1 MGLFS
6 LIGGLI
12 GGGKAKDASRKA
24 EAAQVAAY
32 NRGIDTQNAQFQQ
45 TRTDF
50 EPYRQ
55 AGLSGLSGVGDLVG
69 TNGADP
75 QNAAIEALKASP
87 FYQQLFDNGQNTM
100 LANASASGGLR
111 GGDFQGASM
120 NFGRDTLMAAIERQL
135 SSLGGLAGMG
145 IGATESVANFGQQ
158 NANNV
163 TGLLGQIGGAKAS
176 GALTRGG
183 INAQM
188 WNNAGGFLD
197 NAVSAFA
204 GGMGGGGGMSGGL
217 SALFKGGF

>member
-1 MGLFS
+1 MGLFGF
-6 LIGGLI
+6 IGGLL
-12 GGGKAKDASRKA
+12 GGGAAKKASRQA

-32 NRGIDTQNAQFQQ
+32 NRGIDTQNAQFQT
-45 TRTDF
+45 TRADF

-55 AGLSGLSGVGDLVG
+55 AGLQGLSGVQNLTGS
-69 TNGADP
+69 NGIPA
-75 QNAAIEALKASP
+75 QNTAIEELKASP
-87 FYQQLFDNGQNTM
+87 FYQQLFSNGQNTM

-120 NFGRDTLMAAIERQL
+120 DFGRDTLMAAIERQL
-135 SSLGGLAGMG
+135 ASLGGLAGMG
-145 IGATESVANFGQQ
+145 MGATESVANFGQQ

-197 NAVSAFA
+197 SGVGKFM
-204 GGMGGGGGMSGGL
+204 GGMGGGGGISGGL
-217 SALFKGGF
+217 SALFKGGW